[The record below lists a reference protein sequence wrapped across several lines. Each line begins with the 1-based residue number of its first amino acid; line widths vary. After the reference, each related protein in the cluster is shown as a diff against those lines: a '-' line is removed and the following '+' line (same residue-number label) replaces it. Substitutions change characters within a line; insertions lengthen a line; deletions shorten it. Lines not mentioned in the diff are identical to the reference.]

1 MTLTEDEYNNEFN
14 QLKNISIVD
23 IVKYIKNSID
33 AIVAFKVE
41 DLMDEYKSK
50 KNENENA
57 ATDYESLLQ
66 KEEASIRQHISYENQ
81 IKIEYEK
88 LMDKYEMVEL
98 ENKLI
103 LFQLVSKK
111 NFISF
116 IYIGKA
122 KRRI

>member
-1 MTLTEDEYNNEFN
+1 M
-14 QLKNISIVD
+14 
-23 IVKYIKNSID
+23 
-33 AIVAFKVE
+33 E
-41 DLMDEYKSK
+41 DLIDDYKSN
-50 KNENENA
+50 KNQNA
-57 ATDYESLLQ
+57 AADYETLLQ
-66 KEEASIRQHISYENQ
+66 KEEASIRQHISYEHQ

-122 KRRI
+122 KRRIWKRNRKIKKRNKW

>member
-23 IVKYIKNSID
+23 IVKDIKNSID

-57 ATDYESLLQ
+57 ATDYEKQYPMFQIGS
-66 KEEASIRQHISYENQ
+66 KMTIAPSNIIFTYASKCN
-81 IKIEYEK
+81 
-88 LMDKYEMVEL
+88 M
-98 ENKLI
+98 
-103 LFQLVSKK
+103 
-111 NFISF
+111 
-116 IYIGKA
+116 YI
-122 KRRI
+122 

>member
-1 MTLTEDEYNNEFN
+1 
-14 QLKNISIVD
+14 
-23 IVKYIKNSID
+23 
-33 AIVAFKVE
+33 
-41 DLMDEYKSK
+41 MDEYKSK